1 MTPMTLF
8 GLHWLDFSIILIYL
22 LGMLAMGRWAQKR
35 NKTQNDFY
43 LAGRKL
49 GKFTQFFLNFGAS
62 TNADQAVALT
72 REIYRTGIGGM
83 WIQYLVL
90 FLTPFYWFTTAFMR
104 RSRLV
109 TLGDFFTERFRSKF
123 LGGAFAVFTLIM
135 AFIGGGVSYMVA
147 GKTTQALTPK
157 PEAQY
162 TQAEKASVE
171 SFQEYQELKKKLDH
185 GLTADEGVRYQEL
198 NDRAKKGELK
208 SFVSYTHPL
217 VIYFIFAF
225 IVSAYTVMGGFIAAA
240 MTDIVQ
246 GFLIVVFS
254 VMLIPIGLVRVGGF
268 AGLHAR
274 VPDFMFNLFGSV
286 TTSEYAWYTILAMIL
301 ANLVS
306 IIASAP
312 MMQTAG
318 SATSEKSARFGMIMG
333 MYFKRFLMIFWA
345 LAGLLAVALFGG
357 RLHDPDLIWGLMTR
371 ELLFPS
377 AVGLMMVGILAANM
391 STLSANAVS
400 YSALFLRNIYQP
412 LLPRRNERHDM
423 TVGKIVLALTLVGGV
438 GTALFIDNILY
449 LFQYFISM
457 PAIFGAPI
465 WLGFLW
471 RRLSRGAVIV
481 QILVCFA
488 IVAVIPNVFQSW
500 NWARTNPAFLAE
512 TRPQTVTITTGALA
526 EDVAAGR
533 AERVG
538 QSIRRPHV
546 IEPAAVYFEKV
557 ARQNPADPG
566 SSKIGIGR
574 FNAEIWVLSLLPIDF
589 SVWTKAQLSAARFG
603 FDALFPFLLLFL
615 ISLVTRP
622 VPKKDLDRFFGRIH
636 TPVQPTPELD
646 DLAVKAV
653 YTDPDRYVPRKIW
666 PRSAWEILKPGR
678 GDIIGF
684 GGSWLLV
691 GVIILLLWLMVS
703 IK

>member
-246 GFLIVVFS
+246 GFLIVIFS